1 MVSTLDS
8 YNSTPTA
15 IQKPKIFYGWYLV
28 TVDLLAQ
35 VNCAFHMSSTLSVF
49 LKPLTEDLAVS
60 RGLFSMLRSGEILL
74 AGALAPLIGPLV
86 DRYGGRWLMAGG
98 ALSAGI
104 GFVLLSQASAFWQF
118 LLVRWVFVAI
128 GGVLMCQMVV
138 SVTISRWFVRKRG
151 RAIAIASLG
160 QGSAKVLIPIVTA
173 TLFVWVGWRSTW
185 AIFGLLTLVL
195 VVIPAAVFMRR
206 SPEEMGLMPDG
217 ADAPAQSGAVVE
229 RKRATEAARRGAQ
242 DEVVWS
248 RREIIGTRTFWIIC
262 FMYGMANV
270 GIAGLNLHVF
280 AYVTDIGFSAM
291 VAATTLT
298 IIASTQLGSTLIW
311 GFISERIEIRHSSTM
326 MFLIQALGLA
336 LTIASA
342 SWSLGTVYAKRH
354 PTQAS
359 PYMGAAFQMIVGGTA
374 VALVGTVLGEWASW
388 HLSSRGIGAIAYL
401 VIFGSILGYSAY
413 SYALRHAS
421 ATIVG
426 TYAYVNPVIAVVLGW
441 LLLHEPVGAR
451 TFVAMGLI
459 LVAVIWIQFSLKARR
474 TDNASTV
481 RRSDSP
487 TVRPEPEA
495 ST

>member
-8 YNSTPTA
+8 YNSTP
-15 IQKPKIFYGWYLV
+15 IQKPKIFYGWYIV
-28 TVDLLAQ
+28 AVGFLAQ

-104 GFVLLSQASAFWQF
+104 GFVLLSQVSAFWQF

-206 SPEEMGLMPDG
+206 SPAEMGLMPDG

-326 MFLIQALGLA
+326 MFLIEALGLA
-336 LTIASA
+336 LTIASGHLLA
-342 SWSLGTVYAKRH
+342 IYVGLVLYGIGLGGSFVLQELIWATYFGRLSLGAVRGLGIFVTYAF
-354 PTQAS
+354 
-359 PYMGAAFQMIVGGTA
+359 GAAGAPFFGFVHDATGSYHSSFIAFVC
-374 VALVGTVLGEWASW
+374 ALM
-388 HLSSRGIGAIAYL
+388 LSAILSVMVRAP
-401 VIFGSILGYSAY
+401 
-413 SYALRHAS
+413 RK
-421 ATIVG
+421 
-426 TYAYVNPVIAVVLGW
+426 IA
-441 LLLHEPVGAR
+441 
-451 TFVAMGLI
+451 I
-459 LVAVIWIQFSLKARR
+459 
-474 TDNASTV
+474 
-481 RRSDSP
+481 RS
-487 TVRPEPEA
+487 
-495 ST
+495 